1 MSLVITTKM
10 AEIDCD
16 TSYSGFLTRKAA
28 SDLSLSIKVDCIHE
42 SGQMLG
48 YKQGHVRGYG
58 ELPSQCLQWNCIRD
72 IANQSQPI
80 KEIDL
85 TSVN

>member
-1 MSLVITTKM
+1 MS
-10 AEIDCD
+10 EIDCD

-28 SDLSLSIKVDCIHE
+28 SDLSLSIKVDCVHE

-58 ELPSQCLQWNCIRD
+58 ELPSQCSAMKYIRNT
-72 IANQSQPI
+72 ANQSQPI